1 MSTLKSLNY
10 RLKWISNTEEQ
21 AVWLWGYLNRR
32 GWFNDNIY
40 DAVFDSQ
47 DIEFLKEIK
56 KIWGSLENTA
66 EERER
71 ISKARSAWNSYSKKS
86 KNQTYSLSED
96 VTKRINY
103 LAKKHDITRSRVIEE
118 LVKQT
123 DNIDKLEVKIR
134 KLLRAIEVQ
143 DDDGYSIKYL
153 TRSISDVFKVNE
165 LKKELE
171 TTIEILRDKELEQNS
186 PQELTDEKEYL
197 KNELKELK
205 SQLKQSKEDCIK
217 YQEEAEKAK
226 EESINYQE
234 ETEKAKSEL
243 DEYLSN

>member
-1 MSTLKSLNY
+1 MSTLKSLND

-32 GWFNDNIY
+32 GWFNDKIY
-40 DAVFDSQ
+40 DAVFESQ
-47 DIEFLKEIK
+47 NVEFLKAIK
-56 KIWGSLENTA
+56 KTWGALENTTK
-66 EERER
+66 EIDR
-71 ISKARSAWNSYSKKS
+71 INKARNAWNSYSKKS
-86 KNQTYSLSED
+86 KNQTYSLSDD

-123 DNIDKLEVKIR
+123 DDIDKLEVKIR
-134 KLLRAIEVQ
+134 KLLKVIEAK

-153 TRSISDVFKVNE
+153 TQSISDVFKVNE

-171 TTIEILRDKELEQNS
+171 AATEILRDKELEQNT

-205 SQLKQSKEDCIK
+205 AQLKQSKEDCLK
-217 YQEEAEKAK
+217 YQEEAEKK
-226 EESINYQE
+226 
-234 ETEKAKSEL
+234 K
-243 DEYLSN
+243 